1 MTRPWRRRRRRRV
14 TNEFRKKE
22 VDIILAWSVRGDGHP
37 ASSRT
42 AVLSSLH
49 LDSFASPAH
58 LVSFTE
64 VFARDCPLTLS
75 ARPLYHTS
83 DAWRPESSLSRAH
96 RSTASAAR
104 RLQIGSVGSWEHR
117 LHTEADYPT
126 PRPPSPA
133 TSACGLTAF
142 THGDS
147 TPNPL
152 QTLHPASMH
161 VNARQW
167 EASVSM
173 PVMYIHTNKHTFA
186 HTVHA
191 YINIYVHTYIHTY
204 M

>member
-64 VFARDCPLTLS
+64 VLARDCTLTLS

-117 LHTEADYPT
+117 LHTGADYPT
-126 PRPPSPA
+126 LRPPPRPPPLVASRPSHMEIA
-133 TSACGLTAF
+133 LQILSRHCILHQCMSMQGNEKPQCQCLLCTYTQTNIHLLIQYMLT
-142 THGDS
+142 
-147 TPNPL
+147 
-152 QTLHPASMH
+152 
-161 VNARQW
+161 
-167 EASVSM
+167 
-173 PVMYIHTNKHTFA
+173 
-186 HTVHA
+186 
-191 YINIYVHTYIHTY
+191 
-204 M
+204 